1 MGTIERASKNTPIQG
16 ASADMTKKAL
26 TLIHEYIKMNK
37 VDVQIVMTVHDQI
50 DTICHKD
57 YAEEWKLKMT
67 ELMELAAVQVVKNG
81 LLKADTNI
89 SPVWQK

>member
-1 MGTIERASKNTPIQG
+1 
-16 ASADMTKKAL
+16 
-26 TLIHEYIKMNK
+26 
-37 VDVQIVMTVHDQI
+37 MTVHDQI
-50 DTICHKD
+50 DTTCHKD
-57 YAEEWKLKMT
+57 YAKEWKLKMT